1 MSRFKIIF
9 DRSYSTVVRT
19 EQMREGDPEIY
30 YTLGKAKAALDNHLR
45 AGIEELQACRKRLR
59 ETTLT
64 TIENHDET

>member
-1 MSRFKIIF
+1 
-9 DRSYSTVVRT
+9 
-19 EQMREGDPEIY
+19 MREGDPEIY